1 MLPLVSIAIPV
12 LNEAENLPAVYQRL
26 CDVAET
32 MKNKCN
38 LEFVFSDNHSND
50 ETWDILANFS
60 ATDPRVKAIRFSK
73 NVGFQRSILMN
84 YLHTK
89 GDAVMQLDADL
100 QDPPEMLEQFFD
112 LWQQGYQ
119 VVYGIRKIRAESTFM
134 TLFRKVGYW
143 GIDKL
148 SEYPIPR
155 NVGDFMLLD
164 RRIIK
169 ELARLRTPRPYIR
182 GIIPGLGFKQI
193 GIPYMRNARNVGR
206 SKFNVIQLLK
216 LGFTAIFNQ
225 SAVPLRFA
233 SFFGATILLA
243 SVGAIIFYITLRY
256 FNVGGWWPKGFAT
269 IYIFILFGIGL
280 NAFLLGIIGEYLL
293 RIYLILRNDSIAII
307 KDSLNFEAQDLRH

>member
-1 MLPLVSIAIPV
+1 MLPLVSISIPV
-12 LNEAENLPAVYQRL
+12 LNEADNLPAVYERL
-26 CDVAET
+26 CGVAET
-32 MKNKCN
+32 MKHKCK
-38 LEFVFSDNHSND
+38 LEFVFSDNHSSD
-50 ETWDILANFS
+50 ATWEILSSLS

-89 GDAVMQLDADL
+89 GAAVMQLDADL

-164 RRIIK
+164 RRIIQ
-169 ELARLRTPRPYIR
+169 ELARLRSPRPYIR

-193 GIPYMRNARNVGR
+193 GIPYTRTARSVGK

-233 SFFGATILLA
+233 SFFGAAILLA
-243 SVGAIIFYITLRY
+243 SVCAIIFYSALRI
-256 FNVGGWWPKGFAT
+256 FDVGGWWPKGFAT
-269 IYIFILFGIGL
+269 IYIFMLFGIGL

-307 KDSLNFEAQDLRH
+307 KDSLNFEAQDLKH

>member
-1 MLPLVSIAIPV
+1 MLPLISIAIPV
-12 LNEAENLPAVYQRL
+12 LNEAENLPTVYQRL
-26 CDVAET
+26 CDVAEK
-32 MKNKCN
+32 MKTKCN
-38 LEFVFSDNHSND
+38 LEFVFSDNHSHD
-50 ETWDILANFS
+50 ETWEILAKLAAN
-60 ATDPRVKAIRFSK
+60 DPRVKAIRFSK

-84 YLHTK
+84 YLQTK

-112 LWQQGYQ
+112 MWQQGYQ
-119 VVYGIRKIRAESTFM
+119 VVYGIRTIRAESRFM

-164 RRIIK
+164 RRIIQ
-169 ELARLRTPRPYIR
+169 ELARLRSPRPYIR

-193 GIPYMRNARNVGR
+193 GIPYSRTARNVGK

-233 SFFGATILLA
+233 SFFGATILIA
-243 SVGAIIFYITLRY
+243 SVCAIIFYAALHY
-256 FNVGGWWPKGFAT
+256 FHVGWWPKGFAT